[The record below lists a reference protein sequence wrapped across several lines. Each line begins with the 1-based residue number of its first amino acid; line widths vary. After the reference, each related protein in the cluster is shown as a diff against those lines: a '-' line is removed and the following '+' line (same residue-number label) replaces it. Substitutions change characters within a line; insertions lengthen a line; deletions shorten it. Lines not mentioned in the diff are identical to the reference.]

1 MTPSRVF
8 GLALV
13 VIMIIVGAS
22 IFSAFNQPL
31 VAAQELGSSALRA
44 QITATPGAADNSV
57 IGSTDG
63 IVLMGFLI
71 VAIVIA
77 PVLIRRRRK

>member
-1 MTPSRVF
+1 MKSSRIS
-8 GLALV
+8 GIALV
-13 VIMIIVGAS
+13 LIMIVSGAL
-22 IFSAFNQPL
+22 IFSAFKQPIA
-31 VAAQELGSSALRA
+31 AAQDLGSSAVGG
-44 QITATPGAADNSV
+44 QVTATPGAADNSV

-77 PVLIRRRRK
+77 PVLIRRKRK